1 MTAPLFVGWLM
12 LKYYYISWL
21 LLYNIIEI
29 LLYDSSSVCWFP
41 NWNYRN
47 IEIFSFF
54 VLKWR
59 TNLLCLF
66 PNFKKCRKLHFLE
79 IAAPLCVGNNIW
91 FAEHYN
97 FLIRQ
102 LLCVL
107 VSKLKYSDQRPP
119 SRKYRSRWE
128 TQKKPQTYLENN
140 KFYRRNYWPSK
151 RMTASQYHT
160 VSSQTYLK
168 ISNSIGGII
177 DPVSV
182 KLLTQ

>member
-1 MTAPLFVGWLM
+1 MAAPLFVGWLL
-12 LKYYYISWL
+12 LKYYYTSWL
-21 LLYNIIEI
+21 LLYIIIEI

-54 VLKWR
+54 VLKWP

-128 TQKKPQTYLENN
+128 TQKKPQTYLEN
-140 KFYRRNYWPSK
+140 K
-151 RMTASQYHT
+151 
-160 VSSQTYLK
+160 
-168 ISNSIGGII
+168 NSIGGII
-177 DPVSV
+177 DPVNVWQLLSIIQYPL
-182 KLLTQ
+182 KLIWK

>member
-1 MTAPLFVGWLM
+1 MTQTFSGIFWDG
-12 LKYYYISWL
+12 SFF
-21 LLYNIIEI
+21 
-29 LLYDSSSVCWFP
+29 VCWFP
-41 NWNYRN
+41 
-47 IEIFSFF
+47 
-54 VLKWR
+54 K
-59 TNLLCLF
+59 
-66 PNFKKCRKLHFLE
+66 FKKCRKLHFLE

-97 FLIRQ
+97 FFIRQ

-160 VSSQTYLK
+160 KLSIISNLSENNKFYWRNYWPSKSIWKNWNCYPFLTASFELRWKCEILK
-168 ISNSIGGII
+168 ICKFSWSSFWN
-177 DPVSV
+177 DLKDENVSWT
-182 KLLTQ
+182 K